1 MSGTVTS
8 RDQGGMHL
16 NLPVR
21 VSVTIFLILT
31 LAVSLTGLLNHYKYR
46 KYLSDL
52 IRDRHALVLQDIG
65 HSIEASLS
73 LGLAV
78 GALPGV
84 NATLQARTLRD
95 PGVLSIEMFDE
106 RGTVLYSSD
115 ESLRGDLVSK
125 EWATAWQLADQPV
138 WARVEHDAHVVGLRV
153 NDVLGHAVGSL
164 ALRYSRAAFDREV
177 RAMAVRIAGLCA
189 ATVLLVALAG
199 TVLAVILTRGLR
211 KRLQSMRVT
220 LEDSPPDRLVEHEQP
235 IESDPSSAHLAR
247 TAEAARRAVA
257 EAAREI
263 RQIEAEP
270 HGSPVL
276 ARNDHE

>member
-1 MSGTVTS
+1 
-8 RDQGGMHL
+8 MHL
-16 NLPVR
+16 NLPAR
-21 VSVTIFLILT
+21 VAVTIFLILT

-78 GALPGV
+78 DALPGV
-84 NATLQARTLRD
+84 NAALQARTLRD

-106 RGTVLYSSD
+106 QGTVVYSSD

-125 EWATAWQLADQPV
+125 EWATAWQMADQPV

-189 ATVLLVALAG
+189 LTVLLVSLCG
-199 TVLAVILTRGLR
+199 TALAVILTRGLR
-211 KRLQSMRVT
+211 QRLQRMRLT
-220 LEDSPPDRLVEHEQP
+220 LEDTPPDPQ
-235 IESDPSSAHLAR
+235 IESDPRAASLIR
-247 TAEAARRAVA
+247 TAEAARQAVA
-257 EAAREI
+257 GATREI

-270 HGSPVL
+270 HASRVL
-276 ARNDHE
+276 ARDGK